1 MKRQKGQD
9 IVEFA
14 LLLPIFLLVLC
25 GIIYCGFMFGD
36 YQTVQGIVRNAARE
50 AAMVE
55 PTKDEMNPKELKY
68 DYQKI
73 KDKYDKI
80 LKNENVITHLYVPD
94 VSGKNGIQ
102 IDLGANLKTVL
113 PDASIPDD
121 SVGAVLTMKL
131 TTSDISFVNYMQ
143 NVVGIPEKYTVSC
156 FMYREKTS
164 T

>member
-50 AAMVE
+50 AAVVGHY
-55 PTKDEMNPKELKY
+55 TKSADPLQPKIDNY
-68 DYQKI
+68 KI
-73 KDKYDKI
+73 IADKYNQI
-80 LKNENVITHLYVPD
+80 LKEQKVITHLYVPD
-94 VSGKNGIQ
+94 ATGVQVTATNDNNEKPENSVHAK
-102 IDLGANLKTVL
+102 LNL
-113 PDASIPDD
+113 
-121 SVGAVLTMKL
+121 VLTK
-131 TTSDISFVNYMQ
+131 SDVSFFNYLSHFAEL
-143 NVVGIPEKYTVSC
+143 PYSYSVSC
-156 FMYREKTS
+156 YMYDETTGKS

>member
-50 AAMVE
+50 AAVVGRYTE
-55 PTKDEMNPKELKY
+55 STDPSQPINNY
-68 DYQKI
+68 KI
-73 KDKYDKI
+73 IADKYNQI
-80 LKNENVITHLYVPD
+80 LKEQKVITHLYVPD
-94 VSGKNGIQ
+94 AAGVQVYATNDNNEKPENSVHAKLNLELTKSDVSFFNY
-102 IDLGANLKTVL
+102 LSHFAEL
-113 PDASIPDD
+113 PYSY
-121 SVGAVLTMKL
+121 S
-131 TTSDISFVNYMQ
+131 
-143 NVVGIPEKYTVSC
+143 VSC
-156 FMYREKTS
+156 YMYDETTGKS

>member
-50 AAMVE
+50 AAVVGHYTE
-55 PTKDEMNPKELKY
+55 SADPSQEQINNYEMIAAKY
-68 DYQKI
+68 N
-73 KDKYDKI
+73 KI
-80 LKNENVITHLYVPD
+80 LKEQNVITHLYVPD
-94 VSGKNGIQ
+94 ADGVQVYATNDNNEKPENSVHAKLKLELTKSDVSFFNY
-102 IDLGANLKTVL
+102 LSHFAEL
-113 PDASIPDD
+113 PYSY
-121 SVGAVLTMKL
+121 S
-131 TTSDISFVNYMQ
+131 
-143 NVVGIPEKYTVSC
+143 VSC
-156 FMYREKTS
+156 YMYDETTGKS

>member
-50 AAMVE
+50 AAVVGRYTE
-55 PTKDEMNPKELKY
+55 SADPLQPKIDNYQVIAAKY
-68 DYQKI
+68 NQ
-73 KDKYDKI
+73 I
-80 LKNENVITHLYVPD
+80 LKEQKVITHLYVPD
-94 VSGKNGIQ
+94 AAGVQVVSTNEENKKPENSVH
-102 IDLGANLKTVL
+102 AKLKL
-113 PDASIPDD
+113 E
-121 SVGAVLTMKL
+121 LTK
-131 TTSDISFVNYMQ
+131 SDVSFVNYMQ
-143 NVVGIPEKYTVSC
+143 NVVGMPTEYVVNC
-156 FMYREKTS
+156 FMYDETTKIS

>member
-50 AAMVE
+50 AAVVGHYTE
-55 PTKDEMNPKELKY
+55 SADPLQLKINN
-68 DYQKI
+68 YQI
-73 KDKYDKI
+73 IADKYNQI
-80 LKNENVITHLYVPD
+80 LKEQNVITHLYVPD
-94 VSGKNGIQ
+94 SDGVKVTATN
-102 IDLGANLKTVL
+102 DNNEK
-113 PDASIPDD
+113 PEN
-121 SVGAVLTMKL
+121 SVHAKLRLELTK
-131 TTSDISFVNYMQ
+131 SDVSFVNYIQ
-143 NVVGIPEKYTVSC
+143 NVVGMPADYVVSC
-156 FMYREKTS
+156 FMYDETTKTS

>member
-50 AAMVE
+50 AAVVGHY
-55 PTKDEMNPKELKY
+55 TKSADPSQPKIDNY
-68 DYQKI
+68 KI
-73 KDKYDKI
+73 IADKYNQI
-80 LKNENVITHLYVPD
+80 LKEQKVITHLYVPD
-94 VSGKNGIQ
+94 AAGVQVTATNDNNEKPENSVHAE
-102 IDLGANLKTVL
+102 LNL
-113 PDASIPDD
+113 
-121 SVGAVLTMKL
+121 VLTK
-131 TTSDISFVNYMQ
+131 SDVSFFNYLSHFAEL
-143 NVVGIPEKYTVSC
+143 PHSYSVSC
-156 FMYREKTS
+156 YMYDETTGKS

>member
-50 AAMVE
+50 AAVVGHYTE
-55 PTKDEMNPKELKY
+55 SADPSQPKT
-68 DYQKI
+68 DNYQI
-73 KDKYDKI
+73 IEDKYNQI
-80 LKNENVITHLYVPD
+80 LKEQNVITHLYVPD
-94 VSGKNGIQ
+94 SHGVQVYATNDKKEKPEN
-102 IDLGANLKTVL
+102 AVHATLKL
-113 PDASIPDD
+113 E
-121 SVGAVLTMKL
+121 LTK
-131 TTSDISFVNYMQ
+131 SDVSFVNYIQ
-143 NVVGIPEKYTVSC
+143 NVVGMPTEYVVNC
-156 FMYREKTS
+156 FMYDETTKIS

>member
-50 AAMVE
+50 AAVVGRY
-55 PTKDEMNPKELKY
+55 TKSADPSQPKI
-68 DYQKI
+68 DNYQI
-73 KDKYDKI
+73 IEDKYNQI
-80 LKNENVITHLYVPD
+80 LKEQNVITHLYVPD
-94 VSGKNGIQ
+94 SHGVQVYATNKKNEKPEN
-102 IDLGANLKTVL
+102 AVHATLKL
-113 PDASIPDD
+113 E
-121 SVGAVLTMKL
+121 LTK
-131 TTSDISFVNYMQ
+131 SDVSFVNYIQ
-143 NVVGIPEKYTVSC
+143 NVVGMPTEYVVNC
-156 FMYREKTS
+156 FMYDETTKTS

>member
-50 AAMVE
+50 AAVMGRY
-55 PTKDEMNPKELKY
+55 TKSADPSQPKI
-68 DYQKI
+68 DNYQI
-73 KDKYDKI
+73 IEDKYNQI
-80 LKNENVITHLYVPD
+80 LKEQNVITHLYVPD
-94 VSGKNGIQ
+94 ADGVQVTATNDNNEKPEN
-102 IDLGANLKTVL
+102 
-113 PDASIPDD
+113 
-121 SVGAVLTMKL
+121 AVHATLRLELTK
-131 TTSDISFVNYMQ
+131 SDVSFVNYMQ
-143 NVVGIPEKYTVSC
+143 NVVGMPTDYEVNC
-156 FMYREKTS
+156 FMYDETTKTS

>member
-50 AAMVE
+50 AAVVGRYTE
-55 PTKDEMNPKELKY
+55 SADPLQPKIDNY
-68 DYQKI
+68 KI
-73 KDKYDKI
+73 IADKYNQI
-80 LKNENVITHLYVPD
+80 LKEQKVITHLYVPD
-94 VSGKNGIQ
+94 AAGVQVVSTNEKKEKPEN
-102 IDLGANLKTVL
+102 
-113 PDASIPDD
+113 
-121 SVGAVLTMKL
+121 SVHAKLRLELTK
-131 TTSDISFVNYMQ
+131 SDVSFVNYMQ
-143 NVVGIPEKYTVSC
+143 NVVGMPTEYVVNC
-156 FMYREKTS
+156 FMYDETTKTS

>member
-50 AAMVE
+50 AAVVGHYTE
-55 PTKDEMNPKELKY
+55 NTDPLQQRINN
-68 DYQKI
+68 YQI
-73 KDKYDKI
+73 IEDKYNQI
-80 LKNENVITHLYVPD
+80 LKEQNVITHLYVPD
-94 VSGKNGIQ
+94 AVGVQVVSTNEENKKPENSVH
-102 IDLGANLKTVL
+102 ATLKL
-113 PDASIPDD
+113 E
-121 SVGAVLTMKL
+121 LTK
-131 TTSDISFVNYMQ
+131 SDVSFVNYIQ
-143 NVVGIPEKYTVSC
+143 NVVGMPTEYVVNC
-156 FMYREKTS
+156 FMYDETTKTS

>member
-50 AAMVE
+50 AAVVGRY
-55 PTKDEMNPKELKY
+55 TKSADPSQPKT
-68 DYQKI
+68 DNYQI
-73 KDKYDKI
+73 IEDKYNQI
-80 LKNENVITHLYVPD
+80 LKEQNVITHLYVPD
-94 VSGKNGIQ
+94 AVGVQVYATNDKKEKPEN
-102 IDLGANLKTVL
+102 AVHATLKL
-113 PDASIPDD
+113 E
-121 SVGAVLTMKL
+121 LTK
-131 TTSDISFVNYMQ
+131 SDVSFVNYIQ
-143 NVVGIPEKYTVSC
+143 NVVGMPTEYVVNC
-156 FMYREKTS
+156 FMYDETTKTS

>member
-36 YQTVQGIVRNAARE
+36 YQTVQGIVRHAARE
-50 AAMVE
+50 AAVVE
-55 PTKDEMNPKELKY
+55 PTRDEGDPTKLKY

-73 KDKYDKI
+73 KDKYNEI

-94 VSGKNGIQ
+94 VSGENGIR
-102 IDLGANLKTVL
+102 IDLGSYLKTDL

-131 TTSDISFVNYMQ
+131 TTSDISFVNYMR
-143 NVVGIPEKYTVSC
+143 NVVGIPKEYTVSC

>member
-50 AAMVE
+50 AAVVGRY
-55 PTKDEMNPKELKY
+55 TKSADPLQPKIDNYQVIAAKY
-68 DYQKI
+68 NQ
-73 KDKYDKI
+73 I
-80 LKNENVITHLYVPD
+80 LKEQKVITHLYVPD
-94 VSGKNGIQ
+94 SHGVQVYATNEKNEKPE
-102 IDLGANLKTVL
+102 N
-113 PDASIPDD
+113 
-121 SVGAVLTMKL
+121 SVHATLRLELTK
-131 TTSDISFVNYMQ
+131 SDVSFVNYIQ
-143 NVVGIPEKYTVSC
+143 NVVGMPTDYEVNC
-156 FMYREKTS
+156 FMYDETTKTS

>member
-50 AAMVE
+50 AAVVGRY
-55 PTKDEMNPKELKY
+55 TKSADPSQPKT
-68 DYQKI
+68 DNYQI
-73 KDKYDKI
+73 IEDKYNQI
-80 LKNENVITHLYVPD
+80 LKEQNVITHLYVPD
-94 VSGKNGIQ
+94 SHGVQVYATNDKKEKPEN
-102 IDLGANLKTVL
+102 AVHATLKL
-113 PDASIPDD
+113 E
-121 SVGAVLTMKL
+121 LTK
-131 TTSDISFVNYMQ
+131 SDVSFVNYIQ
-143 NVVGIPEKYTVSC
+143 NVVGMPTEYVVNC
-156 FMYREKTS
+156 FMYDETTKIS

>member
-50 AAMVE
+50 AAVVGRYTE
-55 PTKDEMNPKELKY
+55 SADPLQPKIDNY
-68 DYQKI
+68 KI
-73 KDKYDKI
+73 IADKYNQI
-80 LKNENVITHLYVPD
+80 LKEQKVITHPYVPD
-94 VSGKNGIQ
+94 SHGVQVTATNDNNEKPEN
-102 IDLGANLKTVL
+102 
-113 PDASIPDD
+113 
-121 SVGAVLTMKL
+121 SVHATLRLELTK
-131 TTSDISFVNYMQ
+131 SDVSFVNYMQ
-143 NVVGIPEKYTVSC
+143 NVVGMPTEYVVNC
-156 FMYREKTS
+156 FMYDETTKTS

>member
-50 AAMVE
+50 AAVVGHYTE
-55 PTKDEMNPKELKY
+55 SADPLQPKIDNY
-68 DYQKI
+68 KI
-73 KDKYDKI
+73 IADKYNQI
-80 LKNENVITHLYVPD
+80 LKEKKVITHLYVPD
-94 VSGKNGIQ
+94 AAGVQVVSTNEKKEKPEN
-102 IDLGANLKTVL
+102 
-113 PDASIPDD
+113 
-121 SVGAVLTMKL
+121 SVHAKLRLELTK
-131 TTSDISFVNYMQ
+131 SDVSFVNYMQ
-143 NVVGIPEKYTVSC
+143 NVVGMPTEYVVNC
-156 FMYREKTS
+156 FMYDETTKTS

>member
-50 AAMVE
+50 AAVVGRY
-55 PTKDEMNPKELKY
+55 TKSADPLQPKIDNYQVIAAKY
-68 DYQKI
+68 NQ
-73 KDKYDKI
+73 I
-80 LKNENVITHLYVPD
+80 LKEQKVITHLYVPD
-94 VSGKNGIQ
+94 AAGVQVVSTNEENKKPEN
-102 IDLGANLKTVL
+102 
-113 PDASIPDD
+113 
-121 SVGAVLTMKL
+121 SVHTTLRLELTK
-131 TTSDISFVNYMQ
+131 SDVSFVNYMQ
-143 NVVGIPEKYTVSC
+143 NVVGMPTDYEVNC
-156 FMYREKTS
+156 FMYDETTKTS

>member
-50 AAMVE
+50 AAVVGHY
-55 PTKDEMNPKELKY
+55 TKSADPSQPKIDNY
-68 DYQKI
+68 KI
-73 KDKYDKI
+73 IADKYNQI
-80 LKNENVITHLYVPD
+80 LKEQKVITHLYVPD
-94 VSGKNGIQ
+94 AAGVQVVSTNDENEKPENSVHAK
-102 IDLGANLKTVL
+102 LNLE
-113 PDASIPDD
+113 
-121 SVGAVLTMKL
+121 LTK
-131 TTSDISFVNYMQ
+131 SDVSFVNYMQ
-143 NVVGIPEKYTVSC
+143 NVVGMPTEYVVNC
-156 FMYREKTS
+156 FMYDETTKTS

>member
-50 AAMVE
+50 AAVVGHYTE
-55 PTKDEMNPKELKY
+55 STDPSQPINNY
-68 DYQKI
+68 KI
-73 KDKYDKI
+73 IADKYNQI
-80 LKNENVITHLYVPD
+80 LKEQKVITHLYVPD
-94 VSGKNGIQ
+94 AAGVHGIQ
-102 IDLGANLKTVL
+102 IDLGSNLKTDL
-113 PDASIPDD
+113 PDAGIPDD

-131 TTSDISFVNYMQ
+131 TTSNISFVNYMQ
-143 NVVGIPEKYTVSC
+143 NVVGIPKEYTVSC

>member
-50 AAMVE
+50 AAVVE
-55 PTKDEMNPKELKY
+55 HYTESTDPSQPINNY
-68 DYQKI
+68 KI
-73 KDKYDKI
+73 IADKYNQI
-80 LKNENVITHLYVPD
+80 LKEQKVITHLYVPD
-94 VSGKNGIQ
+94 AAGVQVVSTNDENEKPENSVHAK
-102 IDLGANLKTVL
+102 LNLELTKSDVSFFNYLAHFAEL
-113 PDASIPDD
+113 PYSY
-121 SVGAVLTMKL
+121 S
-131 TTSDISFVNYMQ
+131 
-143 NVVGIPEKYTVSC
+143 VSC
-156 FMYREKTS
+156 YMYDETTGKS

>member
-50 AAMVE
+50 AAVVGRYTE
-55 PTKDEMNPKELKY
+55 SADPLQPKIDNY
-68 DYQKI
+68 KI
-73 KDKYDKI
+73 IADKYNQI
-80 LKNENVITHLYVPD
+80 LKEQKVITHLYVPD
-94 VSGKNGIQ
+94 AAGVQVTATNDNNEKPENSVHAKLNLELTKSDVSFFNY
-102 IDLGANLKTVL
+102 LSHFAEL
-113 PDASIPDD
+113 PYLYS
-121 SVGAVLTMKL
+121 
-131 TTSDISFVNYMQ
+131 
-143 NVVGIPEKYTVSC
+143 VSC
-156 FMYREKTS
+156 YMYDETTGKS

>member
-50 AAMVE
+50 AAVVGRYTE
-55 PTKDEMNPKELKY
+55 SADPLQPKIDNY
-68 DYQKI
+68 KI
-73 KDKYDKI
+73 IADKYNQI
-80 LKNENVITHLYVPD
+80 LKEQKVITHLYVPD
-94 VSGKNGIQ
+94 AVGVQVTATNDNNEKPENSVHAK
-102 IDLGANLKTVL
+102 LNL
-113 PDASIPDD
+113 
-121 SVGAVLTMKL
+121 VLTK
-131 TTSDISFVNYMQ
+131 SDVSFFNYLSHFAEL
-143 NVVGIPEKYTVSC
+143 PYSYSVSC
-156 FMYREKTS
+156 YMYDETTGKS

>member
-50 AAMVE
+50 AAVVGHYTESADPSQE
-55 PTKDEMNPKELKY
+55 PINNYEMIAAKY
-68 DYQKI
+68 N
-73 KDKYDKI
+73 KI
-80 LKNENVITHLYVPD
+80 LKEQNVITHLYVPD
-94 VSGKNGIQ
+94 ADGVQVYATNDNNEKPENSVHAKLNLELTKSDVSFFNY
-102 IDLGANLKTVL
+102 LSHFAEL
-113 PDASIPDD
+113 PYSY
-121 SVGAVLTMKL
+121 S
-131 TTSDISFVNYMQ
+131 
-143 NVVGIPEKYTVSC
+143 VSC
-156 FMYREKTS
+156 YMYDETTGKS

>member
-50 AAMVE
+50 AAVVGHY
-55 PTKDEMNPKELKY
+55 TKSADPLQPEIDNY
-68 DYQKI
+68 KI
-73 KDKYDKI
+73 IADKYNQI
-80 LKNENVITHLYVPD
+80 LKEQKVITHLYVPD
-94 VSGKNGIQ
+94 AAGVQVTATNDNNEKPENSVHAE
-102 IDLGANLKTVL
+102 LNL
-113 PDASIPDD
+113 
-121 SVGAVLTMKL
+121 VLTK
-131 TTSDISFVNYMQ
+131 SDVSFFNYLSHFAEL
-143 NVVGIPEKYTVSC
+143 PYSYSVSC
-156 FMYREKTS
+156 YMYDETTGKS

>member
-50 AAMVE
+50 AAVVE
-55 PTKDEMNPKELKY
+55 PTRDEGNPTKLKY

-73 KDKYDKI
+73 KDKYDEI
-80 LKNENVITHLYVPD
+80 LKNKNVITHLYVPD
-94 VSGKNGIQ
+94 VSGQNGIR
-102 IDLGANLKTVL
+102 IDLGSNLKTVL

>member
-50 AAMVE
+50 AAVVE
-55 PTKDEMNPKELKY
+55 HYTESTDPS
-68 DYQKI
+68 QSKI
-73 KDKYDKI
+73 DNYKIIADKYNQI
-80 LKNENVITHLYVPD
+80 LKEQKVITHLYVPD
-94 VSGKNGIQ
+94 AAGVQVYATNDKNEKPE
-102 IDLGANLKTVL
+102 N
-113 PDASIPDD
+113 
-121 SVGAVLTMKL
+121 SVHATLRLELTK
-131 TTSDISFVNYMQ
+131 SDVSFVNYIQ
-143 NVVGIPEKYTVSC
+143 NVVGMPTEYVVNC
-156 FMYREKTS
+156 FMYDETTKTS

>member
-50 AAMVE
+50 AAVVE
-55 PTKDEMNPKELKY
+55 RYTKSADPSQPKT
-68 DYQKI
+68 DNYQI
-73 KDKYDKI
+73 IEDKYNQI
-80 LKNENVITHLYVPD
+80 LKEQNVITHLYVPD
-94 VSGKNGIQ
+94 AVGVQVYATNDKKEKPEN
-102 IDLGANLKTVL
+102 AVHATLKL
-113 PDASIPDD
+113 E
-121 SVGAVLTMKL
+121 LTK
-131 TTSDISFVNYMQ
+131 SDVSFVNYIQ
-143 NVVGIPEKYTVSC
+143 NVVGMPTEYVVNC
-156 FMYREKTS
+156 FMYDETTKIS

>member
-50 AAMVE
+50 AAVVGHYTE
-55 PTKDEMNPKELKY
+55 STDSSQPRIDNYRVIAAKY
-68 DYQKI
+68 NQ
-73 KDKYDKI
+73 I
-80 LKNENVITHLYVPD
+80 LKEQKVITHLYVPD
-94 VSGKNGIQ
+94 AAGVQVTATNDNNEKPEN
-102 IDLGANLKTVL
+102 AVHAKLKL
-113 PDASIPDD
+113 E
-121 SVGAVLTMKL
+121 LTK
-131 TTSDISFVNYMQ
+131 SDVSFVNYIQ
-143 NVVGIPEKYTVSC
+143 NVVGMPTDYEVNC
-156 FMYREKTS
+156 FMYDETTKIS

>member
-50 AAMVE
+50 AAVVGHYTE
-55 PTKDEMNPKELKY
+55 STDPSQPINNY
-68 DYQKI
+68 KI
-73 KDKYDKI
+73 IADKYNQI
-80 LKNENVITHLYVPD
+80 LKEQNVITHLYVPD
-94 VSGKNGIQ
+94 AKGVQVKPGNE
-102 IDLGANLKTVL
+102 IDT
-113 PDASIPDD
+113 DAPEN
-121 SVGAVLTMKL
+121 SVGASLNLELTK
-131 TTSDISFVNYMQ
+131 SDVSFVNYIQ
-143 NVVGIPEKYTVSC
+143 NVVGMPTDYVVSC
-156 FMYREKTS
+156 FMYDETTKTN

>member
-50 AAMVE
+50 AAVVE
-55 PTKDEMNPKELKY
+55 PTRDETNPTELKY

-73 KDKYDKI
+73 KDKYDEI

-94 VSGKNGIQ
+94 VSGENGIQ
-102 IDLGANLKTVL
+102 IDLGPNLKKDLT
-113 PDASIPDD
+113 DASIPDD

-131 TTSDISFVNYMQ
+131 TTSDISFVNYMK
-143 NVVGIPEKYTVSC
+143 NVVGIPESYKVSC

-164 T
+164 L